1 MPHLSKPLSKNFNLG
16 ELLRSDIAER
26 DEALKME
33 QENPPSDIIGNIQYL
48 VDTAL
53 QPIRSNL
60 GFPIRITSGYRC
72 QVVNKLAGGSG
83 TSQHCR
89 GEAADC
95 KLSPRILTDGNAAS
109 IKNDIKSKVEEITGK
124 PIKSEIG
131 ENFFLFAF
139 ICLHIDEL
147 DVDQVI
153 HEYGVGY
160 GHPAWIHVSASR
172 RQSKR
177 QILCVGS
184 YTNRHYLK
192 PTLEEALSY
201 GT

>member
-1 MPHLSKPLSKNFNLG
+1 LSENFILG
-16 ELLRSDIAER
+16 ELLHSDLAER
-26 DEALKME
+26 DEALKRE
-33 QENPPSDIIGNIQYL
+33 QENPPPDIIENIQYL

-60 GFPIRITSGYRC
+60 EFSIRITSGYRC
-72 QVVNKLAGGSG
+72 QTVNKLAGGSG

-95 KLSPRILTDGNAAS
+95 QLSPRFLTEPSTVS
-109 IKNDIKSKVEEITGK
+109 IREAIRSKVKEITGK
-124 PIKSEIG
+124 RIKSEIG

-139 ICLHIDEL
+139 ICLHIDDL

-153 HEYGVGY
+153 HEYGDDY
-160 GHPAWIHVSASR
+160 GHPAWVHVSASR
-172 RQSKR
+172 RQNKR

>member
-1 MPHLSKPLSKNFNLG
+1 MPNLSMPLSENFVLR
-16 ELLRSDIAER
+16 ELIQSDIAER
-26 DEALKME
+26 DEALKNE
-33 QENPPSDIIGNIQYL
+33 QENPPPDIIENIQYL

-72 QVVNKLAGGSG
+72 QTVNKLAGGSG

-95 KLSPRILTDGNAAS
+95 KLSPRFLTEPGPGS
-109 IKNDIKSKVEEITGK
+109 IREQIRSKIKEITGK
-124 PIKSEIG
+124 NVRPEVG

-139 ICLHIDEL
+139 VCLHLDEL

-153 HEYGVGY
+153 HEYGENF
-160 GHPAWIHVSASR
+160 GHPAWIHISASSR
-172 RQSKR
+172 KNKR

-184 YTNRHYLK
+184 YTNKHYLQ
-192 PTLEEALSY
+192 PTLVEALSY

>member
-1 MPHLSKPLSKNFNLG
+1 MPNLSIPLSENFVLR
-16 ELLRSDIAER
+16 ELLQSDTAER
-26 DEALKME
+26 DEALKRE
-33 QENPPSDIIGNIQYL
+33 QENPPSDIIENIQYL

-60 GFPIRITSGYRC
+60 EFSIRITSGYRC
-72 QVVNKLAGGSG
+72 QTVNKLAGGSG

-95 KLSPRILTDGNAAS
+95 QLSPRFLTEPSTVS
-109 IKNDIKSKVEEITGK
+109 IREAIRSKVKEITGK
-124 PIKSEIG
+124 RIKSEIG

-139 ICLHIDEL
+139 ICLHIDEF

-153 HEYGVGY
+153 HEYGEDY

-172 RQSKR
+172 RQNKR

>member
-1 MPHLSKPLSKNFNLG
+1 MPNLSIPLSENFVLR
-16 ELLRSDIAER
+16 ELLQSDTAER
-26 DEALKME
+26 DEALKRE
-33 QENPPSDIIGNIQYL
+33 QENPPSDIIENIQYL

-60 GFPIRITSGYRC
+60 EFSIRITSGYRC
-72 QVVNKLAGGSG
+72 QTVNKLAGGSG

-95 KLSPRILTDGNAAS
+95 KLSPRFLTEPSTVS
-109 IKNDIKSKVEEITGK
+109 IREEIRSKVKEINGK
-124 PIKSEIG
+124 SIKSEIG

-139 ICLHIDEL
+139 ICLHINEL

-153 HEYGVGY
+153 HEYGDDY

-172 RQSKR
+172 RQNKR

>member
-1 MPHLSKPLSKNFNLG
+1 MPNLSIPLSENFILG
-16 ELLRSDIAER
+16 ELLHSDLAER
-26 DEALKME
+26 DEALKRE
-33 QENPPSDIIGNIQYL
+33 QENPPPDIIENIQYL

-60 GFPIRITSGYRC
+60 GYPIRITSGYRC
-72 QVVNKLAGGSG
+72 QIVNKLAGGSG

-95 KLSPRILTDGNAAS
+95 KLSPRFLTERKTAS
-109 IKNDIKSKVEEITGK
+109 IRKEIRLKVKEITGK

-139 ICLHIDEL
+139 ICLHIDEF

-153 HEYGVGY
+153 HEYGEDY

-172 RQSKR
+172 RQNKR

-184 YTNRHYLK
+184 YTNRQYLK